1 MLVTSYAHWWSDGAP
16 AAASAEGSL
25 WSGPG
30 ETSQP
35 KLTCLLL
42 RGRQSCCQLIL
53 RYEVTWTQ
61 SAQPHLGLCAWGT
74 PEGLHIVQIWFHP
87 PNPSSKDLAFLTMCW
102 WTPLPPLFTVVPVKA
117 FLWHLSTE
125 QCPCGPS
132 LSPQVTLQGKKMGMS
147 WVLSW
152 VNFSHWCERS
162 WCTLNA
168 LHLTCPVLP
177 CCLSH
182 VSCVLSHFT
191 GSKDSSSW
199 VSQGSDSSLSLHCLA
214 GRERVRDGT
223 FSAEEFPSKSQCL
236 IPDLRGTLPQ
246 IISVPSAY
254 WHIALFCTGIF
265 CKASLTC
272 FARSKCHPWLRNFF
286 CII

>member
-74 PEGLHIVQIWFHP
+74 PEGLHIVQTWFHP

-152 VNFSHWCERS
+152 VNLSLVWEVLVHIECSSSH
-162 WCTLNA
+162 
-168 LHLTCPVLP
+168 LP
-177 CCLSH
+177 CPSLLS
-182 VSCVLSHFT
+182 VSCLLCSFPFHRIQGLLLLGESRQWLQF
-191 GSKDSSSW
+191 
-199 VSQGSDSSLSLHCLA
+199 VSPLP
-214 GRERVRDGT
+214 GREGE
-223 FSAEEFPSKSQCL
+223 S
-236 IPDLRGTLPQ
+236 
-246 IISVPSAY
+246 
-254 WHIALFCTGIF
+254 
-265 CKASLTC
+265 
-272 FARSKCHPWLRNFF
+272 
-286 CII
+286 